1 MDTQENTRDKKIHAV
16 IVILGLLLAFGVA
29 AFPAIVESFRH
40 GPEEN
45 YFSSFLF
52 FWEWMFT
59 KAKSAPFAACAFLCF
74 LVSGIFWYRASGQ
87 KKIFCYILFLCFALM
102 VGFGSVSYEFTYFTM
117 PGDTPL
123 EKPDRSIFW
132 ELLGAGVLAQLLI
145 EAIARLLYPSKK

>member
-1 MDTQENTRDKKIHAV
+1 MNTRDKKIHGAL
-16 IVILGLLLAFGVA
+16 VILGLLLALGVA

-40 GPEEN
+40 GPEEG
-45 YFSSFLF
+45 YFSFFLSF
-52 FWEWMFT
+52 WKWMFM
-59 KAKSAPFAACAFLCF
+59 KAESVPFAACAFLCF

-102 VGFGSVSYEFTYFTM
+102 VGIGSASYEFSYFTM

-132 ELLGAGVLAQLLI
+132 KLLGAGVLAQIVI
-145 EAIARLLYPSKK
+145 EAIARLLYPPEK